1 MPQYTTDAARDAR
14 SAAMQKQLRTYVC
27 IQKRS
32 NARKEKWHATQV
44 VFNWTAMKFKRLHSP
59 VHLVSKVS
67 SLHLIWQRRQQLGT
81 CSGSVVNNRM
91 SLGVSQCRVSRDTAG
106 ITFERLKERMHTA
119 TGAYNPSVRVIRH
132 QGETRK
138 QCGGTSSAATSQG
151 RATASAFAQIGPQ
164 RVH

>member
-1 MPQYTTDAARDAR
+1 MPPYTTDAARGPDLPR
-14 SAAMQKQLRTYVC
+14 C
-27 IQKRS
+27 RS
-32 NARKEKWHATQV
+32 NYTEEKQCQEEKLTCYPSGLQLDGDEIQTFTLTSASRVQ
-44 VFNWTAMKFKRLHSP
+44 SIIP
-59 VHLVSKVS
+59 S
-67 SLHLIWQRRQQLGT
+67 SLFWQRRQQLGT
-81 CSGSVVNNRM
+81 CSGRVVNNRM